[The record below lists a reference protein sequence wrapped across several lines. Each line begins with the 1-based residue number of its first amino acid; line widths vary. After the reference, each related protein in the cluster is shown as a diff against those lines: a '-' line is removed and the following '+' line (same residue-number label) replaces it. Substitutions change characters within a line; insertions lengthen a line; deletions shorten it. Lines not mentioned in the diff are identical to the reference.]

1 MVTCMGHPRKQFR
14 RRKPSLY
21 HGLEAVISGGQSGVD
36 RAALDAAQAVGVKTG
51 GWCPFGRWAEDGE
64 ISKHYGLKETP
75 LARVVQRTLWNV
87 RDSDGTLVLI
97 AERARGG
104 TLITIRAAA
113 GQRQCLVLNPDA
125 ARALAQ
131 ARAFLVRH
139 RVRVLNVAGPR
150 ASEEPEIYD
159 RAYHFLV
166 RLFRCNPGANRFLQ
180 QVTQQ

>member
-1 MVTCMGHPRKQFR
+1 MVTCMGHPRKQYR

-51 GWCPFGRWAEDGE
+51 GWCPFGRGAEDGK
-64 ISKHYGLKETP
+64 ISKHYSLNETP
-75 LARVVQRTLWNV
+75 LARVAQRTLWNV

-97 AERARGG
+97 TARARGG

-125 ARALAQ
+125 TRALAQ

-150 ASEEPEIYD
+150 ASEAPEIYD
-159 RAYHFLV
+159 RSYRFLV
-166 RLFRCNPGANRFLQ
+166 RLFRYNAGANRFLQ
-180 QVTQQ
+180 QVAHM